1 MMLRLQIENLAL
13 IERAELEL
21 APGLNV
27 FSGETGAG
35 KTMLAQAI
43 GLLAGGQPGSALVG
57 PHADEAY
64 VEAEFELPKG
74 LLSEPELTALA
85 ELRPEGEETLVVARR
100 LFRSG
105 RSRALV
111 WGRSCARADLESLG
125 ERLLEVSS
133 QHEARRL
140 SRPAEQ
146 LGLVDAHAGLEAAT
160 ARMAEAWRALREARS
175 ALADAETGA
184 ADAERR
190 RQHLEDLAARVEE
203 LDVEPGEGEALQAER
218 TRLRHLDEL
227 TAAIA
232 NAAELL
238 SPEDGEGAL
247 AGVARATDLVAG
259 AVRFEPP
266 LGAVEAELR
275 DAAVRLEEAA
285 IDLRGR
291 LADLDAD
298 PGRLEQVE
306 ARLQAF
312 ADLENRYGKPLAEVV
327 EDGAGARRALDGLV
341 GAEERLGQLAQE
353 LAAAEVAAAAQAGEL
368 SEARADATGPLARAV
383 ESELAELGMPDA
395 HMEIVL
401 AEAELGPRGAD
412 RAEILLAANPG
423 LPAGPLSQVASGGE
437 LSRIALALRVA
448 ARASGGPGTLLLD
461 EVDAGVG
468 GRTAHAVGERLRAL
482 AADAQVLCIT
492 HLPQIASL
500 ADGHFRVLKRSG
512 EPSATEVEQ
521 LDGDAVVEE
530 LARMLGG
537 DDEAALRH
545 AQAMR
550 G

>member
-21 APGLNV
+21 SPGLNV

-57 PHADEAY
+57 PHAEEAY
-64 VEAEFELPKG
+64 VEAEFELPDG
-74 LLSEPELTALA
+74 LLDEPELAALA
-85 ELRPEGEETLVVARR
+85 DLRPEGEETLVVARR

-140 SRPAEQ
+140 ARPAEQ
-146 LGLVDAHAGLEAAT
+146 LALLDAHAGLEAAT
-160 ARMAEAWRALREARS
+160 AEMADTWRTLREARS
-175 ALADAETGA
+175 ALAAAETGA
-184 ADAERR
+184 DDAKRR
-190 RQHLEDLAARVEE
+190 RQHLEDLAERVEE
-203 LDVEPGEGEALQAER
+203 LAVQPGELEALEAER
-218 TRLRHLDEL
+218 MRLRHLDEL

-232 NAAELL
+232 GAAELL
-238 SPEDGEGAL
+238 TPEDGEGAL

-266 LGAVEAELR
+266 LEGVEGELR

-291 LADLDAD
+291 LTELDAD
-298 PGRLEQVE
+298 PGRLERVE

-312 ADLENRYGKPLAEVV
+312 AELERRYGMSLADVLQE
-327 EDGAGARRALDGLV
+327 GAAAREALDGLV
-341 GAEERLGQLAQE
+341 GSEERRTQLAQE
-353 LAAAEVAAAAQAGEL
+353 LVEAEAAAAGRAGEL
-368 SEARADATGPLARAV
+368 SAARAAATGPLARAV
-383 ESELAELGMPDA
+383 EAELAELGMPEA
-395 HMEIVL
+395 RMEIVL
-401 AEAELGPRGAD
+401 AEADLGPRGAD
-412 RAEILLAANPG
+412 RAEIRLAANPG

-448 ARASGGPGTLLLD
+448 ARASDGPGTLLLD

-482 AADAQVLCIT
+482 SADAQVICIT

-500 ADGHFRVLKRSG
+500 ADGHFRVLKRTG
-512 EPSATEVEQ
+512 EPSATEVER

-537 DDEAALRH
+537 DDDAALRH

>member
-21 APGLNV
+21 SPGLNV

-43 GLLAGGQPGSALVG
+43 GLLAGGQPGPALVG
-57 PHADEAY
+57 PHAEEAY
-64 VEAEFELPKG
+64 VEAEFELPDG
-74 LLSEPELTALA
+74 LLDEPELAALA
-85 ELRPEGEETLVVARR
+85 DLRPEGEETLVVARR

-140 SRPAEQ
+140 ARPAEQ
-146 LGLVDAHAGLEAAT
+146 LALVDAHAGLDAAT
-160 ARMAEAWRALREARS
+160 AEMADAWRTLREARS
-175 ALADAETGA
+175 ALAAAEAGAEDAK
-184 ADAERR
+184 RR
-190 RQHLEDLAARVEE
+190 RQHLEDLADRVEE
-203 LDVEPGEGEALQAER
+203 LDVQPRERAALEAER
-218 TRLRHLDEL
+218 MRLRHLDEL

-232 NAAELL
+232 GAAELL
-238 SPEDGEGAL
+238 TPEDGEGAL

-266 LGAVEAELR
+266 LEGVEGELR

-291 LADLDAD
+291 LTELDAD

-312 ADLENRYGKPLAEVV
+312 ADLERRYGLALADVLRE
-327 EDGAGARRALDGLV
+327 GAAAREALDGLA
-341 GAEERLGQLAQE
+341 GSEERLTQFAQE
-353 LAAAEVAAAAQAGEL
+353 LVEAEAAAGERAGEL
-368 SEARADATGPLARAV
+368 SAARAAATGPLARSV
-383 ESELAELGMPDA
+383 EAELEELGMPDA
-395 HMEIVL
+395 RMEIVL

-412 RAEILLAANPG
+412 RAEIRLAANPG

-482 AADAQVLCIT
+482 SADAQVICIT

-500 ADGHFRVLKRSG
+500 ADGHFRVLKRTG
-512 EPSATEVEQ
+512 EPSATEVER

-537 DDEAALRH
+537 DDDAALRH

>member
-21 APGLNV
+21 SPGLNV

-57 PHADEAY
+57 PHAEEAY
-64 VEAEFELPKG
+64 VEAEFELPDG
-74 LLSEPELTALA
+74 LLDEPELAALA
-85 ELRPEGEETLVVARR
+85 DLRPEGEETLVVARR

-140 SRPAEQ
+140 ARPAEQ
-146 LGLVDAHAGLEAAT
+146 LALLDAHAGLDAAT
-160 ARMAEAWRALREARS
+160 AEMADAWRTLREARS
-175 ALADAETGA
+175 ALAAAEAGAEDAK
-184 ADAERR
+184 RR
-190 RQHLEDLAARVEE
+190 RQHLEDLAERVQE
-203 LDVEPGEGEALQAER
+203 LDVQPGEREALEAER
-218 TRLRHLDEL
+218 MRLRHLDEL

-232 NAAELL
+232 GAAELL

-266 LGAVEAELR
+266 LEGVEGELR

-291 LADLDAD
+291 LTELDAD

-312 ADLENRYGKPLAEVV
+312 ADLERRYGMPLADVLQE
-327 EDGAGARRALDGLV
+327 GAAAREALDGLA
-341 GAEERLGQLAQE
+341 GSEERLSELAQE
-353 LAAAEVAAAAQAGEL
+353 LVEAEAAAAERAGEL
-368 SEARADATGPLARAV
+368 SAARAAATGPLARAV
-383 ESELAELGMPDA
+383 EAELAELGMPDA
-395 HMEIVL
+395 RMEIVL

-412 RAEILLAANPG
+412 RAEIRLAANPG

-482 AADAQVLCIT
+482 SADAQVICIT

-500 ADGHFRVLKRSG
+500 ADGHFRVLKRTG
-512 EPSATEVEQ
+512 EPSATEVER

-537 DDEAALRH
+537 DDDAALRH

>member
-21 APGLNV
+21 SPGLNV

-57 PHADEAY
+57 PHAEEAY
-64 VEAEFELPKG
+64 VEAEFELPDG
-74 LLSEPELTALA
+74 LLAEPELAALA
-85 ELRPEGEETLVVARR
+85 DLRPEGEETLVVARR

-140 SRPAEQ
+140 ARPVEQ
-146 LGLVDAHAGLEAAT
+146 LALLDAHAGLEAAT
-160 ARMAEAWRALREARS
+160 AEMADAWRTLREARS
-175 ALADAETGA
+175 ALAAAEAGAEDAK
-184 ADAERR
+184 RR
-190 RQHLEDLAARVEE
+190 REHLEDLADRVEE
-203 LDVEPGEGEALQAER
+203 LDVQPREREALEAER
-218 TRLRHLDEL
+218 MRLRHLDEL

-232 NAAELL
+232 GAAELL
-238 SPEDGEGAL
+238 TPEDGEGAL
-247 AGVARATDLVAG
+247 AAVARATDLVAG

-266 LGAVEAELR
+266 LEGVEGELR

-291 LADLDAD
+291 LTELDAD
-298 PGRLEQVE
+298 PGRLEGVE

-312 ADLENRYGKPLAEVV
+312 ADLERRYGLPLADVLRE
-327 EDGAGARRALDGLV
+327 GAAAREALDGLA
-341 GAEERLGQLAQE
+341 GSEERLSELAQE
-353 LAAAEVAAAAQAGEL
+353 LVEAEAAAAERAREL
-368 SEARADATGPLARAV
+368 SAARAAATGPLARSV
-383 ESELAELGMPDA
+383 EAELAELGMPDA
-395 HMEIVL
+395 RMEIVL

-412 RAEILLAANPG
+412 RAEIRLAANPG

-468 GRTAHAVGERLRAL
+468 GRTAHAVGERLRVL
-482 AADAQVLCIT
+482 STDAQVICIT

-500 ADGHFRVLKRSG
+500 ADGHFRVLKRTG
-512 EPSATEVEQ
+512 EPSATEVER

-537 DDEAALRH
+537 DDDAALRH

>member
-21 APGLNV
+21 SPGLNV

-57 PHADEAY
+57 PHAEEAY
-64 VEAEFELPKG
+64 VEAEFELPDG
-74 LLSEPELTALA
+74 LLDEPELAALA
-85 ELRPEGEETLVVARR
+85 DLRPEGEETLVVARR

-140 SRPAEQ
+140 GRPAEQ
-146 LGLVDAHAGLEAAT
+146 LALLDAHAGLEAAT
-160 ARMAEAWRALREARS
+160 AEMADTWRTLREARS
-175 ALADAETGA
+175 ALAAAEAGAEDAK
-184 ADAERR
+184 RR
-190 RQHLEDLAARVEE
+190 RQHLEDLAERVEE
-203 LDVEPGEGEALQAER
+203 LAVQPGELEALEAER
-218 TRLRHLDEL
+218 MRLRHLDEL

-232 NAAELL
+232 GAAELL
-238 SPEDGEGAL
+238 TPEDGEGAL

-266 LGAVEAELR
+266 LEGVEGELR

-291 LADLDAD
+291 LTELDAD
-298 PGRLEQVE
+298 PGRLERVE

-312 ADLENRYGKPLAEVV
+312 AELERRYGMSLADVLQE
-327 EDGAGARRALDGLV
+327 GAAAREALDGLV
-341 GAEERLGQLAQE
+341 GSEERRTQLAQE
-353 LAAAEVAAAAQAGEL
+353 LVEAEAAAAGRAGEL
-368 SEARADATGPLARAV
+368 SAARAAATGPLARAV
-383 ESELAELGMPDA
+383 EAELAELGMPEA
-395 HMEIVL
+395 RMEIVL

-412 RAEILLAANPG
+412 RAEIRLAANPG

-448 ARASGGPGTLLLD
+448 ARASDGPGTLLLD

-482 AADAQVLCIT
+482 SADAQVICIT

-500 ADGHFRVLKRSG
+500 ADGHFRVLKRTG
-512 EPSATEVEQ
+512 EPSATEVER

-537 DDEAALRH
+537 DDDAALRH

>member
-21 APGLNV
+21 SPGLNV

-43 GLLAGGQPGSALVG
+43 GLLAGGQPASALVG
-57 PHADEAY
+57 PHAEEAY
-64 VEAEFELPKG
+64 VEAEFELPEG
-74 LLSEPELTALA
+74 LLDEPELAALA
-85 ELRPEGEETLVVARR
+85 DLRPEDEETLVVARR

-140 SRPAEQ
+140 ARPAEQ
-146 LGLVDAHAGLEAAT
+146 LALLDAHAGLDIAAGE
-160 ARMAEAWRALREARS
+160 MAEAWRALREARAALS
-175 ALADAETGA
+175 AAEAGAEDAA
-184 ADAERR
+184 RR
-190 RQHLEDLAARVEE
+190 RQQLEDLAARVEE
-203 LDVEPGEGEALQAER
+203 LAVGPAER
-218 TRLRHLDEL
+218 ESLEAERLRLRHLDEL
-227 TAAIA
+227 TGAIA
-232 NAAELL
+232 GAAELL
-238 SPEDGEGAL
+238 SPEDGDGAL
-247 AGVARATDLVAG
+247 AAVAGATELVAG

-266 LGAVEAELR
+266 LAGVESELR

-291 LADLDAD
+291 LTDLDAD

-306 ARLQAF
+306 ARLQSF
-312 ADLENRYGKPLAEVV
+312 ADLEHRYGMPLADVLGE
-327 EDGAGARRALDGLV
+327 AAAAREALDGLA
-341 GAEERLGQLAQE
+341 GSEERLAE
-353 LAAAEVAAAAQAGEL
+353 LAHELARREAAAAGRAGDL
-368 SEARADATGPLARAV
+368 SAARAAAADPLARAV
-383 ESELAELGMPDA
+383 EAELAELGMPEA
-395 HMEIVL
+395 RMEITL

-448 ARASGGPGTLLLD
+448 ARASGGPSTLLLD

-482 AADAQVLCIT
+482 AATAQVICIT

-500 ADGHFRVLKRSG
+500 ADGHFRVHKRTG
-512 EPSATEVEQ
+512 DPSATEIGR
-521 LDGDAVVEE
+521 LDGDALVEE

-537 DDEAALRH
+537 DDDAALRH
-545 AQAMR
+545 AQALR